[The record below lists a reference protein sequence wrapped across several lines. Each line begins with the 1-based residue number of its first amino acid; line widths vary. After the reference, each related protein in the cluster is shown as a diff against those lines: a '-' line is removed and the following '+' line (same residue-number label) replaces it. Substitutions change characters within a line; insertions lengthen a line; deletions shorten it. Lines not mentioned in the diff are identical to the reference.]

1 LNQPDVFEIARTAA
15 RAADEKL
22 GQDIIAVDVRRESSL
37 VDCFLLITGMT
48 HLHIG
53 AIEDAVREALRAGGA
68 NLVRTDG
75 QRGHLWRALDY
86 GNFIV
91 HIMDKKT
98 RDFYAIEK
106 LWERA
111 KPIVWKPVAAPKPV
125 TTPKP
130 VTSSKPAVKNKTVKA
145 KVKAKPAAKTKAK
158 IKTKAKTKTAKKP
171 ARALKKKAAK
181 KSAKK

>member
-1 LNQPDVFEIARTAA
+1 LNHLDAFDVARVAA

-22 GQDIIAVDVRRESSL
+22 GQDILVVDVRRESTL
-37 VDCFLLITGMT
+37 VDCFLLVTGMT
-48 HLHIG
+48 HLHIA

-98 RDFYAIEK
+98 REFYAIEK
-106 LWERA
+106 LWERG
-111 KPIVWKPVAAPKPV
+111 KPLTWKMPAPKKRPV
-125 TTPKP
+125 KPKP
-130 VTSSKPAVKNKTVKA
+130 KTSSPRQAVGRGPGSPKRKNKTTRKPVK
-145 KVKAKPAAKTKAK
+145 KS
-158 IKTKAKTKTAKKP
+158 
-171 ARALKKKAAK
+171 KKK
-181 KSAKK
+181 

>member
-1 LNQPDVFEIARTAA
+1 MSHLDAFEAARHAA

-22 GQDIIAVDVRRESSL
+22 GQDILVVDVRKESSL
-37 VDCFLLITGMT
+37 VDCFVLVTGMT

-53 AIEDAVREALRAGGA
+53 AIEDEVREKLRAAGA

-91 HIMDKKT
+91 HIMDRKT

-106 LWERA
+106 LWERGR
-111 KPIVWKPVAAPKPV
+111 PLLWKASAPKKRSTKPKSKS
-125 TTPKP
+125 TTKKP
-130 VTSSKPAVKNKTVKA
+130 SKP
-145 KVKAKPAAKTKAK
+145 
-158 IKTKAKTKTAKKP
+158 
-171 ARALKKKAAK
+171 KKASK
-181 KSAKK
+181 KSPKR

>member
-1 LNQPDVFEIARTAA
+1 MARVAA

-22 GQDIIAVDVRRESSL
+22 GEDILVVDVRRESTL
-37 VDCFLLITGMT
+37 VDCFLLVTGLT

-68 NLVRTDG
+68 KLVRTDG

-98 RDFYAIEK
+98 REFYAIEK
-106 LWERA
+106 LWERG
-111 KPIVWKPVAAPKPV
+111 KPLTWKMPAPKKRPV
-125 TTPKP
+125 KPKP
-130 VTSSKPAVKNKTVKA
+130 KPLAKKTASKLARKANKSGKSRRTVRKPGAKSSK
-145 KVKAKPAAKTKAK
+145 
-158 IKTKAKTKTAKKP
+158 
-171 ARALKKKAAK
+171 R
-181 KSAKK
+181 